1 MDNTVWI
8 QTPQQPD
15 TRIIAEELGIPVH
28 IAQILVNRNITDS
41 QDAHTFLYGT
51 LTDMYDPFLMKGMR
65 PAVDRINIAI
75 ARKEKILIFG
85 DYDVDGILSVVI
97 LSRALQTLGA
107 EVDYFIPD
115 RLRDGYGLKNE
126 YIPIVLEKKAK
137 LVISVDCG
145 IKAVAFVAR
154 AKETGLDVIITDHH
168 QPGPDLPEA
177 VAVLNPA
184 LIDSGYPDKYL
195 AGIGVVYKL
204 IQALFDKPGKEAYLR
219 HYLKMVSIG
228 TIADIANLKN
238 ENRLFVKF
246 GLDALQNV
254 SNLGLKCLLEVC
266 GLSGKSITVGDVGFR
281 IGPRINAPG
290 RLGRADLCV
299 KLFFSKSLPESRE
312 LALQLNALNA
322 ERQDVEKSIF
332 EEAVNRVES
341 KALHERYRILILG
354 CENWHR
360 GVIGI
365 VASKLKEFFHRPVLL
380 FVYKNNKAYGSGRS
394 VKDFSL
400 IECLKEHERYFH
412 NFGGHPM
419 AVGCEMAF
427 DQVAQFRNDV
437 NNFCRVNLP
446 KDLLARKLYID
457 VKLHFDEI
465 DQIFLDHLSHLEP
478 HGVGNAR
485 PIFLSESVELT
496 ANPKKLQGKH
506 CKMLVRQNG
515 RIFEALGWGKASWA
529 DSFKKGDRLNIVYSL
544 QFSQYQG
551 EEKMNFSL
559 EDVKPYG
566 R

>member
-1 MDNTVWI
+1 
-8 QTPQQPD
+8 
-15 TRIIAEELGIPVH
+15 
-28 IAQILVNRNITDS
+28 
-41 QDAHTFLYGT
+41 
-51 LTDMYDPFLMKGMR
+51 
-65 PAVDRINIAI
+65 
-75 ARKEKILIFG
+75 
-85 DYDVDGILSVVI
+85 
-97 LSRALQTLGA
+97 LGA

-154 AKETGLDVIITDHH
+154 AKENGLDVIITDHH
-168 QPGPDLPEA
+168 QPGPDLPKA

-184 LIDSGYPDKYL
+184 LKDSGYPDKYL
-195 AGIGVVYKL
+195 AGVGVVFKL
-204 IQALFDKPGKEAYLR
+204 IQALFDRPKKEAYLR

-246 GLDALQNV
+246 GLDALQYV

-266 GLSGKSITVGDVGFR
+266 GLSGKSISVGDVGFR

-299 KLFFSKSLPESRE
+299 KLFFSKSLPESRK

-332 EEAVNRVES
+332 EEAVSRVES

-365 VASKLKEFFHRPVLL
+365 VASKLKEFFHRPILL
-380 FVYKNNKAYGSGRS
+380 FAYKNNKAYGSGRS
-394 VKDFSL
+394 IKDFSL

-427 DQVAQFRNDV
+427 DQVALFRNDV
-437 NNFCRVNLP
+437 NNFSRVNLP

-465 DQIFLDHLSHLEP
+465 DQIFLDHLSQLEP

-485 PIFLSESVELT
+485 PVFLSEGVELT

-544 QFSQYQG
+544 QFSQYLG